1 MDALWVDNLQED
13 QWEHGCS
20 VGRQFTG
27 GPGRSMDALWVNNSQ
42 EEQGE
47 HGCSVGR
54 QFTGGPGG
62 AWMLFG

>member
-27 GPGRSMDALWVNNSQ
+27 GPGRSMDALWVDN
-42 EEQGE
+42 
-47 HGCSVGR
+47 
-54 QFTGGPGG
+54 
-62 AWMLFG
+62 